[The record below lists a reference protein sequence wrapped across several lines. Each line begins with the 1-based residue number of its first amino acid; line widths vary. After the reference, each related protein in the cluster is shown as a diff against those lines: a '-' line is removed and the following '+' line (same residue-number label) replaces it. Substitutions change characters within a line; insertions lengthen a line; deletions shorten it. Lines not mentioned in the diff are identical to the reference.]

1 MIYWFLFLKS
11 SKWATTSVYQLD
23 CDSHKQTLALAQQT
37 FNGLIFT
44 FDRRS
49 RQNEVKEL
57 IRKNGKKNEQTE
69 RKNKSKLSVYW
80 TFVSICLNEWVLP
93 PDDDFVCQPTT
104 YNYLYYKIC
113 LKDAFCKKLMCSW
126 FLWMKSGTAPREAME
141 KEFSRYVRSYCDD
154 FIVGISTSFISW
166 LIYLFVN
173 QIYAI

>member
-1 MIYWFLFLKS
+1 MICWFLFLKS
-11 SKWATTSVYQLD
+11 SKWATTSVYQLN

-57 IRKNGKKNEQTE
+57 KMIREKMVKKMSKQ
-69 RKNKSKLSVYW
+69 RKNKSKL
-80 TFVSICLNEWVLP
+80 TFVSIYLNERALP
-93 PDDDFVCQPTT
+93 PDDDFVCQLFVLQNVVWMTHIA
-104 YNYLYYKIC
+104 KINV
-113 LKDAFCKKLMCSW
+113 LMVFMNEKRHS
-126 FLWMKSGTAPREAME
+126 TAQSDKREIG
-141 KEFSRYVRSYCDD
+141 RYVVRSYCDD